1 MAYPLFHPES
11 VEPVPVFLSADA
23 FRAAFPGESEF
34 VEFKQGIAADQIQQ
48 VAVAFSNVDGGVLLV
63 GVAPDGRVVGVAD
76 SAVTRDRIYG
86 ALGLARQLGR
96 YALDALDVDGSVS
109 TRSRS
114 RVGGKGPRRRTMAA
128 CWFGAAP
135 RKSRSSAMNCSP

>member
-96 YALDALDVDGSVS
+96 YALDALDRHGALK
-109 TRSRS
+109 
-114 RVGGKGPRRRTMAA
+114 GGYLTVHRLCRCQPWGGHGYDPVP
-128 CWFGAAP
+128 GADPAFDKA
-135 RKSRSSAMNCSP
+135 R